1 MAKTDK
7 KETKKT
13 NEKKNNESKSVA
25 DQVNKE
31 LAALTKAH
39 HDFVIKLLG
48 VAGTMRTA
56 ATLHGMHAALMER
69 EMSLLTQVVE
79 EGAKKESKGKG
90 KKNA

>member
-1 MAKTDK
+1 MANK
-7 KETKKT
+7 KETKNT
-13 NEKKNNESKSVA
+13 NEKKNNKSKSVA
-25 DQVNKE
+25 EQVKME

-39 HDFVIKLLG
+39 RDFVIKLLG

-56 ATLHGMHAALMER
+56 ATLHGMHAALMES

-79 EGAKKESKGKG
+79 EGAKKAANGKG

>member
-1 MAKTDK
+1 MANK

-13 NEKKNNESKSVA
+13 NEKKNNESESVA
-25 DQVNKE
+25 EQVALE
-31 LAALTKAH
+31 LAALTAAH
-39 HDFVIKLLG
+39 HAFVIKLLG

-69 EMSLLTQVVE
+69 EMSLLTQGVE
-79 EGAKKESKGKG
+79 EGAKKAANGKG

>member
-1 MAKTDK
+1 MANK
-7 KETKKT
+7 KETKKA
-13 NEKKNNESKSVA
+13 NEKKNNESKSVPE
-25 DQVNKE
+25 QVNKE
-31 LAALTKAH
+31 LNALIKAH

-48 VAGTMRTA
+48 AAGTMRTA

-79 EGAKKESKGKG
+79 EGAKKSAKGKG

>member
-25 DQVNKE
+25 EQVNKE

-39 HDFVIKLLG
+39 HAFVIKLLG

-69 EMSLLTQVVE
+69 EMNLLTQVVE
-79 EGAKKESKGKG
+79 EGSKKESKGKG

>member
-7 KETKKT
+7 KETKKA
-13 NEKKNNESKSVA
+13 NEKKNNESKSVSE
-25 DQVNKE
+25 QVNKE
-31 LAALTKAH
+31 LAALTQAH

-79 EGAKKESKGKG
+79 EGAKKSANGKG

>member
-7 KETKKT
+7 KETKNT
-13 NEKKNNESKSVA
+13 NEKKSVA

-79 EGAKKESKGKG
+79 EGAKNGSKGKG